1 MAKPRLIS
9 FELCP
14 YVQRSVILLLE
25 KQVDFDI
32 TYIDLA
38 HKPDW
43 FLALSPLGKVP
54 VLEVEGRAIFE
65 SAVIAEYLDE
75 VYPPSIHPKDPLDKA
90 VNRAWIEFVSSLFV
104 ANYGQ
109 MMAPDQTGFEAKN
122 AELGRGLDQ
131 LEAQLGVGP
140 YFNGAE
146 PALIDFCAAP
156 LLQRIELCQRA
167 GLPDLFQSRPKL
179 RCWVTSL
186 LDRPS
191 LSQSVPAGFEEKY
204 LGFVKS
210 KGSYVAQHY
219 LGAH

>member
-109 MMAPDQTGFEAKN
+109 MMAPDQTG
-122 AELGRGLDQ
+122 
-131 LEAQLGVGP
+131 
-140 YFNGAE
+140 
-146 PALIDFCAAP
+146 
-156 LLQRIELCQRA
+156 
-167 GLPDLFQSRPKL
+167 
-179 RCWVTSL
+179 
-186 LDRPS
+186 
-191 LSQSVPAGFEEKY
+191 
-204 LGFVKS
+204 
-210 KGSYVAQHY
+210 
-219 LGAH
+219 